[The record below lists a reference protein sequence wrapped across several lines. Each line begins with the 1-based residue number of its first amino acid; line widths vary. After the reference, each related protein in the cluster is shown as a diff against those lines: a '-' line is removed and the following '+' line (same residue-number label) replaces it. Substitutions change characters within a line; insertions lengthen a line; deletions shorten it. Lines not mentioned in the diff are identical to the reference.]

1 MTNKKILYVRSA
13 PYKVNISGYNLQ
25 EIGLGKAFCN
35 LGYDF
40 DIVYYS
46 DEDKIQNLEVEGK
59 GNLRIIWSNGI
70 RVLRAG
76 IYPKILKKDFL
87 NQYDQIIISEY
98 GQIMAVLLNRLHNNV
113 YIYNGP
119 YYNLFKIKF
128 IELLYDKLFVNFLDR
143 NSKKVFCKTRM
154 AEKYL
159 NDKGFKNTLPVGV
172 GLDIDNYT
180 ENLTMDDVTKKIC
193 AKMSK
198 KKNILY
204 VGSISPRK
212 NVELVIK
219 SFINFKEKN
228 TIDAQLVII
237 GNGSKKYKKHCKSL
251 IPLKYTND
259 VVWID
264 FLSNA
269 QLKFIYNKAD
279 VFMLASKKE
288 IFGMVLLEAMY
299 FGVPTITSL
308 SAGSDTLIRDGNNG
322 FIIKDESVDAWSDK
336 IELLLCDNNLA
347 KKIGASARKTIVND
361 FTWDKIAVKMEKE
374 FVK

>member
-70 RVLRAG
+70 RVLRSG

-159 NDKGFKNTLPVGV
+159 NDKGFKNTLPVG
-172 GLDIDNYT
+172 
-180 ENLTMDDVTKKIC
+180 
-193 AKMSK
+193 
-198 KKNILY
+198 
-204 VGSISPRK
+204 
-212 NVELVIK
+212 
-219 SFINFKEKN
+219 
-228 TIDAQLVII
+228 
-237 GNGSKKYKKHCKSL
+237 
-251 IPLKYTND
+251 
-259 VVWID
+259 
-264 FLSNA
+264 
-269 QLKFIYNKAD
+269 
-279 VFMLASKKE
+279 
-288 IFGMVLLEAMY
+288 
-299 FGVPTITSL
+299 
-308 SAGSDTLIRDGNNG
+308 
-322 FIIKDESVDAWSDK
+322 
-336 IELLLCDNNLA
+336 
-347 KKIGASARKTIVND
+347 
-361 FTWDKIAVKMEKE
+361 MEKLR
-374 FVK
+374 